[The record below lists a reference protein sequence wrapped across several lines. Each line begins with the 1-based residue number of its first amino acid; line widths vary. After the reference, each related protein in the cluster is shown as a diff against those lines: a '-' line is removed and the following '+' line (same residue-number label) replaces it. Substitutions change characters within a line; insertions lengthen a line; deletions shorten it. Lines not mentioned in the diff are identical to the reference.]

1 MKKIIYL
8 FTLFALSISLTIAH
22 AASPTYDDN
31 PPPSYIWGDGG
42 LNPQTSGTPNKTGE
56 DRIVDAIS
64 GLDINIGD
72 ISIDTSNIDNKL
84 IATFTSAT
92 YPYTTSNKSVAEMLK
107 LIYQEYESITR
118 TTEFNTLSMIYSTI
132 SNMYTVPT
140 DINTIK
146 TDISRIAKGSQPN
159 RLYMSRL
166 SVNANSHYQILPL
179 GSSSIDNGRVF
190 VELRA
195 IDPDAEFYIG
205 LDAMVTDL
213 TGRPVKGR
221 ILINI
226 SADQDL
232 YIYHTNATALAIQQT
247 EGWN

>member
-1 MKKIIYL
+1 MKKIFLII
-8 FTLFALSISLTIAH
+8 FILFAAVAYAEDTYPVGSQLNIDGSALGWDEANQVWRPIA
-22 AASPTYDDN
+22 
-31 PPPSYIWGDGG
+31 
-42 LNPQTSGTPNKTGE
+42 
-56 DRIVDAIS
+56 VDATGKLSS
-64 GLDINIGD
+64 GSNPAVAS

-84 IATFTSAT
+84 VATFTGSV
-92 YPYTTSNKSVAEMLK
+92 YPYPTSNKSVAEMLK

-146 TDISRIAKGSQPN
+146 KDISRIAKGSQPN